1 VAGTGAVQGVS
12 KPPIK
17 EMSLRF
23 EQRRALLKARN
34 LLRDLLHPSTRPK
47 TVKELRERA
56 YSALRHFP
64 FLDERGEPLWSQD
77 EFE

>member
-1 VAGTGAVQGVS
+1 
-12 KPPIK
+12 
-17 EMSLRF
+17 MSLRF
-23 EQRRALLKARN
+23 EQRNALLKARD
-34 LLRDLLHPSTRPK
+34 LLRALLHPSTRPK

-77 EFE
+77 EFEK